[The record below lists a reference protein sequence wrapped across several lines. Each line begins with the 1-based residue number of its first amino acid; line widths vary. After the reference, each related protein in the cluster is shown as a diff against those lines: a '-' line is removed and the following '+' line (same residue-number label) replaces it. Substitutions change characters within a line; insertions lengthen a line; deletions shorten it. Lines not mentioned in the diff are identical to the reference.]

1 MPEFSNSSKVKLET
15 CHPDIQKVMNEVI
28 KYFDCTILEGHR
40 GSEAQNKAYNEGKSL
55 VIFPNGKHNKIP
67 SEAVDVM
74 PCPIRWKDINRLCY
88 FAGFVVAIG
97 LTMGIKLRW
106 GKDWD
111 MDTDL
116 NDQAF
121 KDGPHF
127 ELIGGKNESTV

>member
-1 MPEFSNSSKVKLET
+1 MPEFSNISKVRLAT

-40 GSEAQNKAYNEGKSL
+40 GSEAQNKAYNEGRST

-74 PCPIRWKDINRLCY
+74 PCPIDWKDINRLCY

-97 LTMGIKLRW
+97 LLMGVKIRW

-111 MDTDL
+111 RDTDL
-116 NDQAF
+116 NDQTF

-127 ELIGGKNESTV
+127 ELVED